1 MCVLVKRMGKYKN
14 ENYER
19 EYYLK
24 IKERRKQYLTDNK
37 KHIKKTVRNYSLR
50 RKYKISLDDYDA
62 LYNKQQGKCA
72 ICGNP
77 EELLHIDHNH
87 ITGEVRGLLCLKCNR
102 GIGFLND
109 DIKILEQALA
119 YLKQ

>member
-1 MCVLVKRMGKYKN
+1 MGKYKN
-14 ENYER
+14 ENYEK

-24 IKERRKQYLTDNK
+24 TKEHRKQYLADNK
-37 KHIKKTVRNYSLR
+37 NHIQKRARNYSLK
-50 RKYKISLDDYDA
+50 RKYKITFEE
-62 LYNKQQGKCA
+62 YNVIYNRQQGKCA

-77 EELLHIDHNH
+77 EELLHVDHNH
-87 ITGEVRGLLCLKCNR
+87 TTGEIRGLLCLKCNR

-119 YLKQ
+119 YLKIN